1 MFGLVYLLAFGFYLL
16 VSALVVQRTMK
27 YARVNGK
34 SAKRWGWSA
43 ALAMYLLVFWDWI
56 PTMAV
61 HQYYCATEAGFWI
74 YKTPE
79 QWVKENP
86 GVMEAL
92 VGEKGA
98 STARQGDMQN
108 YTDIYYLNQRFNW
121 IVKHNG
127 QFLFNRW
134 RHEQEVVD
142 VKTADVLAR
151 YVDFST
157 SQTRRQAGWSGWKMW
172 LDIRNCRDGKND
184 EGKIGEFMLKVKH
197 SKENRQ

>member
-1 MFGLVYLLAFGFYLL
+1 MFGLVYLFAFGFYLL

-108 YTDIYYLNQRFNW
+108 YTDIYFLNQRFNW

-197 SKENRQ
+197 PKENR